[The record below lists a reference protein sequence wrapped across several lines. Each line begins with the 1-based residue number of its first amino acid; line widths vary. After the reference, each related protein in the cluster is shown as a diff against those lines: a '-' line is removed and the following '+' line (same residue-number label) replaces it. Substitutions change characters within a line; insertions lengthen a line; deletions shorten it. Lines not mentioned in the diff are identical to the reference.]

1 MTFISRRIDVKITYK
16 ANGNVLT
23 LSGHRVIC
31 TAVCSGGVGMGQLQ
45 LRIFGMTP
53 EEMNDL
59 STTGL
64 LPGMYQNNV
73 VQVFAGDDNGT
84 PLNQVYSGTI
94 TAAYADMMNA
104 PEVSFVIVGMAGVT
118 ENLLVV
124 QDSSYPGS
132 VDAADIIK
140 NLTGQMGLTF
150 DNSGNASQIL
160 RDQTLIGTARQQAY
174 DCARNAGFEILIW
187 NGTLSI
193 WKKNGKRIAPVPT
206 LGADNGMVGYPSYSG
221 VGLVVTALYSPDFVF
236 GAEVE
241 IKSDLKI
248 ANGIWQT
255 KTMTHEI
262 SANLP
267 NGPWFT
273 QLLLSRPGYLVVP

>member
-1 MTFISRRIDVKITYK
+1 
-16 ANGNVLT
+16 
-23 LSGHRVIC
+23 
-31 TAVCSGGVGMGQLQ
+31 MGQLQ